1 MSKEQIVQI
10 FRIAVAA
17 AAGKIDDATDA
28 FRGILADSDVSA
40 IDVHSVKDVFL
51 EPVPQWR
58 GSVAATMAAVKA
70 QTQAREQAQAQAQEQ
85 AQAHAEDEEDYSD
98 MPPLISIH
106 EARGYPPAQRSTV
119 LYDAGAR
126 MVELNRASLF
136 PTTTEGSGSDQN
148 IDLVITETSVDN
160 DRHTATSAAGTPI
173 TAAAAAV
180 TLPVEPAEAVAFE
193 LGDDENNVEGEADE
207 EVDVDE
213 EADAEDEEADAE
225 DEEDEEE
232 EAEDDEVETEDEAVE
247 LNLEPV
253 RIKKVI
259 YWKDTDSGDLYAYLP
274 EDEVGDK
281 VGAYVNGK
289 PVFD

>member
-17 AAGKIDDATDA
+17 AAGKIDDATEA
-28 FRGILADSDVSA
+28 FRGILADSDVSG

-58 GSVAATMAAVKA
+58 GSVAATVAAVKA
-70 QTQAREQAQAQAQEQ
+70 AAAASAASAAGTQTT
-85 AQAHAEDEEDYSD
+85 DDDEDYSD
-98 MPPLISIH
+98 MPPLISFN
-106 EARGYPPAQRSTV
+106 EARGYPPAPRSTV
-119 LYDAGAR
+119 PYDAAAR
-126 MVELNRASLF
+126 MIELNQASLF
-136 PTTTEGSGSDQN
+136 PTATCDSGSDQN

-160 DRHTATSAAGTPI
+160 DRHTATSAAGTPAA
-173 TAAAAAV
+173 TAATVPSTVIPVSDAV
-180 TLPVEPAEAVAFE
+180 ATVATVADAVAAFE
-193 LGDDENNVEGEADE
+193 LGDDDNDVEE
-207 EVDVDE
+207 
-213 EADAEDEEADAE
+213 AEDEVEEAE
-225 DEEDEEE
+225 DEAEDEVEDEVEE
-232 EAEDDEVETEDEAVE
+232 EAEEEASEEDDEAVE

-274 EDEVGDK
+274 DDEVGDK